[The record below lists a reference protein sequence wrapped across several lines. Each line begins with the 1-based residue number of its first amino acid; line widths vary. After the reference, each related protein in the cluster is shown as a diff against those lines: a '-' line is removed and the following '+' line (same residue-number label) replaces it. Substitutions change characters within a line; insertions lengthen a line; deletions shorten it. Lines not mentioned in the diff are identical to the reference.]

1 MGKFPRELI
10 GKNDI
15 VKQKKEEKWITPV
28 DGVITSSCGAR
39 ENPILGK
46 MEFHNGLDI
55 AVAENTEAVAVKSGV
70 VTEVRTSETL
80 GNVLKYET
88 EEGFTIMYAHLNSV
102 LVKVGEK
109 IKQGQAVAMT
119 GNTGL
124 STGPHIHYSIWRENM
139 LINPMQF
146 VNLKYT
152 EDVRAEYLSRGVILP

>member
-28 DGVITSSCGAR
+28 DGIITSSCGAR

-88 EEGFTIMYAHLNSV
+88 EEG
-102 LVKVGEK
+102 
-109 IKQGQAVAMT
+109 
-119 GNTGL
+119 
-124 STGPHIHYSIWRENM
+124 
-139 LINPMQF
+139 
-146 VNLKYT
+146 
-152 EDVRAEYLSRGVILP
+152 

>member
-1 MGKFPRELI
+1 MLFR
-10 GKNDI
+10 
-15 VKQKKEEKWITPV
+15 
-28 DGVITSSCGAR
+28 S
-39 ENPILGK
+39 
-46 MEFHNGLDI
+46 
-55 AVAENTEAVAVKSGV
+55 
-70 VTEVRTSETL
+70 
-80 GNVLKYET
+80 
-88 EEGFTIMYAHLNSV
+88 AHLNSV